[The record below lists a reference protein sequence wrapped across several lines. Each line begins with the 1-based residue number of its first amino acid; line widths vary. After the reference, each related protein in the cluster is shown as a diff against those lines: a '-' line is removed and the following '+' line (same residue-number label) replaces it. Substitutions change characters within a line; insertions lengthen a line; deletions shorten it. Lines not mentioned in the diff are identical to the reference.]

1 MSELLI
7 TTTPI
12 LENVEIQRYIGPLTA
27 NVVLGVNFFSD
38 FAASLTDVFGGSSET
53 YQSKLDS
60 LTYDVDKIMKAKA
73 SRKGANAIID
83 YKLQFN
89 EISGKGK
96 QMFMVTAT
104 GTACV
109 ITMPK
114 HESIGEIGQVSFSQI
129 RRQYLIAIYRQKLKA
144 KESLTEKDWENI
156 YSLNI
161 SELASELT
169 DKYFRLKTEKIEDFY
184 VAQYRDFYSAKFEE
198 YLNKLSKAEV
208 SEHIYSHINS
218 KPELVVDL
226 VIRYNLFDPKVVLD
240 QIVLG
245 NISIAVNLLNSHKDF
260 YTQEDL
266 INMSQIVSLLNNL
279 PNKGEFQ
286 IIKSGIFSKKEEEIY
301 ICPNG
306 HKNTR
311 NSAYCTNCGQNI
323 KGLTAA
329 QDKIIN
335 KFKEVTIALET
346 IIKQSSI

>member
-1 MSELLI
+1 MSEILI
-7 TTTPI
+7 TTTPM
-12 LENVEIQRYIGPLTA
+12 LGNVEIQRYIGPLTA

-73 SRKGANAIID
+73 SRMGANAIID

-114 HESIGEIGQVSFSQI
+114 QELIGKIGQVPFSLI
-129 RRQYLIAIYRQKLKA
+129 RRQYLIALYRRRLKA
-144 KESLTEKDWENI
+144 NESLTEKDWENI

-161 SELASELT
+161 SELSPELV
-169 DKYFRLKTEKIEDFY
+169 DEYFRLKTEYIEDFY
-184 VAQYRDFYSAKFEE
+184 VMQYRDFYSSKFEE
-198 YLNKLSKAEV
+198 YLNKLNKAEV
-208 SEHIYSHINS
+208 GEQIYSYINS
-218 KPELVVDL
+218 QPELVVDL
-226 VIRYNLFDPKVVLD
+226 VIRYNLFDTKVILD
-240 QIVLG
+240 QIALD
-245 NISIAVNLLNSHKDF
+245 NISIAVNLLNSHKDY

-266 INMSQIVSLLNNL
+266 MDMNHIVSLLNDL

-286 IIKSGIFSKKEEEIY
+286 ITKSGIFSKKEEEVY

-306 HKNTR
+306 HKNAKD
-311 NSAYCTNCGQNI
+311 SVYCANCGQSI
-323 KGLTAA
+323 KGLTAD
-329 QDKIIN
+329 QDKTIN
-335 KFKEVTIALET
+335 KFRDVTIALEN
-346 IIKQSSI
+346 IIKQ